1 MVDFFVFLIRFQF
14 HFYLLD
20 GVLWLGLELEPMF
33 CCGFTVSNLFVFF
46 FSDCFQATRLRLFPL
61 SLSLS
66 HGGGMGR
73 LLGFV
78 MSSSHSFFVLFFY
91 FGDDFAFVFRCVT
104 GFLSSVLHSLCW
116 NRSGLVSSA

>member
-1 MVDFFVFLIRFQF
+1 VVDFFVFLIRFPF

-20 GVLWLGLELEPMF
+20 GVLWLGLELEPMV

-46 FSDCFQATRLRLFPL
+46 SDCFQATGLRLFPL

-66 HGGGMGR
+66 HGGMGR

-91 FGDDFAFVFRCVT
+91 FGDDFAFVFRCVMW
-104 GFLSSVLHSLCW
+104 FLSSVLHSLCW